1 MLIADLLVLCFIS
14 IIIEFKFLKGKSM
27 IFSPFTNFNVSF
39 ALVYILPIIL
49 YRISPNTSLIQ
60 MLSQEEL
67 MSSYLY
73 KNILLLLVSVKC
85 SLLHQYQAI

>member
-1 MLIADLLVLCFIS
+1 
-14 IIIEFKFLKGKSM
+14 M

-73 KNILLLLVSVKC
+73 IRIFYYSWFLLSVVYFISTRRYSINVVKG
-85 SLLHQYQAI
+85 S